1 MRYNNKQNDK
11 LIISNGDTTQTT
23 EIGVATALPALT
35 IPPAASSGTQDL
47 SMP

>member
-11 LIISNGDTTQTT
+11 LNISNGDTTQTT
-23 EIGVATALPALT
+23 EIGVATSAASSDDT
-35 IPPAASSGTQDL
+35 TAASSGTQDL